1 MVSSTLII
9 RPAISGGKSTLGGVN
24 LQEENR
30 WPFHDGWWMIRI
42 AICVILSFNT
52 LLYNPNWILWRDV
65 IFSIFVAKH
74 LFIANSNLEILVH
87 QPKLSCLFDDFV
99 KWTNVACQHFFS
111 PYNRSAASATFFSP
125 YPLWSFVVTA
135 CSGMQRS
142 KGTPVTTSL
151 FGEEIMRNHKTSRRG
166 LCLQLMKNNWL
177 TLPEINRNIAFENS
191 PFTQKRKIHLNQ
203 PLIFRDKLL
212 VSGMVVLMVEYS
224 QQALPLFQSVRIF
237 EKSHIKEKTH
247 VYLVPKLYPWDDCIF
262 AYMQTINISHS
273 CG

>member
-74 LFIANSNLEILVH
+74 LFIANSNLETLVH

-99 KWTNVACQHFFS
+99 KWTNVACQHFFRRTTDPLLQRLS
-111 PYNRSAASATFFSP
+111 SVPTRFGLLLWRHAA
-125 YPLWSFVVTA
+125 A
-135 CSGMQRS
+135 CSDQRVHRWRPVFLAKKS
-142 KGTPVTTSL
+142 WEITDTSSSGTLFAAWWKTTDLHSL
-151 FGEEIMRNHKTSRRG
+151 K
-166 LCLQLMKNNWL
+166 
-177 TLPEINRNIAFENS
+177 
-191 PFTQKRKIHLNQ
+191 
-203 PLIFRDKLL
+203 
-212 VSGMVVLMVEYS
+212 
-224 QQALPLFQSVRIF
+224 
-237 EKSHIKEKTH
+237 
-247 VYLVPKLYPWDDCIF
+247 
-262 AYMQTINISHS
+262 
-273 CG
+273 